1 MDFKDKRFGGRDSDK
16 DRTVPPDENYYANSG
31 FDLNNYRPK
40 GFYGKEENQYT
51 SQNNYNFGNRNEEP
65 YQNRELSP
73 SEEFL
78 KISTLLFQMKAEIT
92 EISIIII

>member
-40 GFYGKEENQYT
+40 GFYGKKKTNILLKTIIFSEIVMKNLIKTE
-51 SQNNYNFGNRNEEP
+51 SFRRARN
-65 YQNRELSP
+65 S
-73 SEEFL
+73 
-78 KISTLLFQMKAEIT
+78 
-92 EISIIII
+92 